1 MLMNVQRID
10 ISSQTIFRAILI
22 LLGFAFVYLIRDI
35 LVILFAA
42 FVLAAAIE
50 PLANYL
56 QKRRI
61 PRAVTVLG
69 AYAVLVAAVVGVVTV
84 LIPPL
89 TEQLVQL
96 AQTLPRL
103 LDNIKLYHI
112 LAPALPDNLAVK
124 SLQDLL
130 FGVSGGVSAV
140 VRQTSTFFS
149 GAISVVLVFVMAFYL
164 VIEKDALKKVFRLVV
179 PHQYLPYVNQ
189 TIDRVQIGI
198 GRWVIAQLLLAG
210 IFGIIV
216 GIGLWLI
223 GVRYALLLGLVA
235 GVAEIVPIIG
245 PLLAAVPGVLIGLSQ
260 SSLYGMAAL
269 VFYVVAQQA
278 ENHFLVPSIMRRAV
292 GLNPLITIIAVLLG
306 ARLAGLPGVILSVP
320 IAMILVIFWSDLF
333 ATATDDSRV

>member
-1 MLMNVQRID
+1 MNVQRID

-103 LDNIKLYHI
+103 LDNIKLYRT
-112 LAPALPDNLAVK
+112 LSPALPDNLAVK

-149 GAISVVLVFVMAFYL
+149 GAISVILVFVMAFYL

-235 GVAEIVPIIG
+235 GMAEIVPIIG
-245 PLLAAVPGVLIGLSQ
+245 PLLAAIPGVLIGLSQ

-269 VFYVVAQQA
+269 VFYIVAQQA
-278 ENHFLVPSIMRRAV
+278 ENHFLVPSIMRRAI

-333 ATATDDSRV
+333 ATTTDSRV